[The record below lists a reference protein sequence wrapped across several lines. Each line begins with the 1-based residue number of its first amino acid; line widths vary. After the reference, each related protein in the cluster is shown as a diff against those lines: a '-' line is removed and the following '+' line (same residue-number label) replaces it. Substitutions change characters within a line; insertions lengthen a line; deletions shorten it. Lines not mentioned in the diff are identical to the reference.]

1 VFFCGSLSP
10 EPHTELRSGDSRWLP
25 DKGDRGDGED
35 GGDGEDAGDATYPHL
50 GLCPKPPLSNLRSR
64 PKTTSHFCV
73 RWALPTLLMVSQND
87 GVIFGQAL
95 SLVVVLGRG
104 S

>member
-1 VFFCGSLSP
+1 MN
-10 EPHTELRSGDSRWLP
+10 TLR
-25 DKGDRGDGED
+25 
-35 GGDGEDAGDATYPHL
+35 
-50 GLCPKPPLSNLRSR
+50 LRSR

-95 SLVVVLGRG
+95 RG
-104 S
+104 SKSDREGKKTRPIERSQQGAEST